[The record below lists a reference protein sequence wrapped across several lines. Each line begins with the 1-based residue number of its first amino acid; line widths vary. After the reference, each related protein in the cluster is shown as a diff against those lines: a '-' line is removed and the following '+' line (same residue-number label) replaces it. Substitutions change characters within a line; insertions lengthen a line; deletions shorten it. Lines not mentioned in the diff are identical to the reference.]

1 MRLTILGAEEESAM
15 IIVGFSLAGIA
26 AAVFFSWY
34 YFQQWRASRKSR
46 ASRVQYYQHQRN
58 DGRQLEA

>member
-1 MRLTILGAEEESAM
+1 M
-15 IIVGFSLAGIA
+15 IIVGFSLAAIA

-46 ASRVQYYQHQRN
+46 ASRAQYYQHQRG
-58 DGRQLEA
+58 DRRYSQTSEPLGPVRWL